1 MKRFISHTLA
11 IILMTIASVNAQAQK
26 NPFDRF
32 ADSQD
37 LTYIYIS
44 KTMLKLVELDEI
56 PNINGIELKK
66 LGNTLESIQIITS
79 NKKTKDS
86 LKSEAMSIIK
96 KETFERVM
104 QVVEKDNNVDIYHK
118 KGKDISIIAMVSV
131 NKDKTVLIVFSGTF
145 DLKDIL
151 QTIKTKK

>member
-44 KTMLKLVELDEI
+44 KTMLKFVELDEI
-56 PNINGIELKK
+56 SNINGIELKK

>member
-32 ADSQD
+32 ANSQD
-37 LTYIYIS
+37 LAYIYIS
-44 KTMLKLVELDEI
+44 KTMLKFVELDEI
-56 PNINGIELKK
+56 SNINGIELKK

-104 QVVEKDNNVDIYHK
+104 QVIEKDNNVDIYHK

-131 NKDKTVLIVFSGTF
+131 NKDKTVLIVFSGAF

>member
-44 KTMLKLVELDEI
+44 KTMLKFVELDEI
-56 PNINGIELKK
+56 SNINGIELKK

-131 NKDKTVLIVFSGTF
+131 NKDKTVLIVFSGAF

>member
-44 KTMLKLVELDEI
+44 KTMLKFVELDEI
-56 PNINGIELKK
+56 SNINGIELKK

-79 NKKTKDS
+79 NKKTKNS

-131 NKDKTVLIVFSGTF
+131 NKDKTVLIVFSGAF